1 MAQNVQILEGNA
13 AVSEAVRLCRPQVIA
28 AYPITPQ
35 TTIVEKIA
43 KGVDSGKIKTEF
55 ICVESEHSAMA
66 ACIAAQATGVR
77 TFTAT
82 SSHGLLLM
90 HEMLHWA
97 SLARLPVIMANVN
110 RAIGPGWN
118 IWCDYNDSM
127 SQRDTGW
134 IQMYASSCQE
144 ILDMHIQA
152 FRLGEDPHVMLP
164 VMVCFDGF
172 IISHTSMPVDIPEQA
187 LVDKFIPPY
196 KPLWK
201 LDTADPVTHGNIIP
215 SKNYNRV
222 RYSQQLGM
230 NHVPKIMD
238 GIAKEFSETFGRDH
252 GGMID
257 ELHVED
263 ADTILVSVGALGA
276 CVKDAV
282 GHMRKSGRKVGAAR
296 IRVFRPFPVE
306 ELRRICKGKRVI
318 VFDRAI
324 SLGIGGII
332 YTEAKYAMP
341 HEDMHGVIIGIG
353 GQDVRAQEIIA
364 LTEKADKQRLD
375 NYWVGVD

>member
-1 MAQNVQILEGNA
+1 
-13 AVSEAVRLCRPQVIA
+13 
-28 AYPITPQ
+28 
-35 TTIVEKIA
+35 
-43 KGVDSGKIKTEF
+43 
-55 ICVESEHSAMA
+55 
-66 ACIAAQATGVR
+66 
-77 TFTAT
+77 
-82 SSHGLLLM
+82 
-90 HEMLHWA
+90 
-97 SLARLPVIMANVN
+97 
-110 RAIGPGWN
+110 
-118 IWCDYNDSM
+118 
-127 SQRDTGW
+127 
-134 IQMYASSCQE
+134 
-144 ILDMHIQA
+144 
-152 FRLGEDPHVMLP
+152 
-164 VMVCFDGF
+164 MVCFDGF

-201 LDTADPVTHGNIIP
+201 LDTANPITHGNIIP
-215 SKNYNRV
+215 SKNYNLV

-230 NHVPKIMD
+230 NHVPKIMGD
-238 GIAKEFSETFGRDH
+238 IAKEFSETFGRDH

-257 ELHVED
+257 KLNVED

-306 ELRRICKGKRVI
+306 ELRRICKGKKVI
-318 VFDRAI
+318 VFDRAV

-341 HEDMHGVIIGIG
+341 HEDIHGVIIGIG
-353 GQDVRAQEIIA
+353 GQDVRAQEIVA